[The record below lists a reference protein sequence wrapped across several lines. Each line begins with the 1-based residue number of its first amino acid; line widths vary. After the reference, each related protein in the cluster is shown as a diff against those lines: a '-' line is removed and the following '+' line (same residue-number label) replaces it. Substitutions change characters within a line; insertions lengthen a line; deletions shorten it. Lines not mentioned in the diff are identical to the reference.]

1 MSLIW
6 KSALGAAMAVAC
18 LVSTAAAQDPP
29 ARRPLAVADITALE
43 AFGRGSISPDG
54 RWAVYEKRGRYDAL
68 PRFDWAQRSAW
79 AGMELW
85 RVDLTDSGA
94 APERL
99 FAGEGPG
106 LMQVA
111 WSPSGERLLIHRFQD
126 GRFEF
131 GLATMEGPAVRWTGL
146 TPEIPTAGATAAW
159 VSDDA
164 VLVMTRPDGS
174 LPQVMRYYSGVQD
187 RTTKAWERT
196 SLGREPSRTVVET
209 LGGVAGT
216 EAAEPRQALVLID
229 LSGEGTR
236 TLVTGGIID
245 FSLSPDRR
253 RLAVVSEGE
262 PIPMASGPILQAEAD
277 RRRRVSIVSLADG
290 AVARPA
296 QGLDIA
302 PHLLRWSAD
311 SSAVLVWARADEAA
325 WDAGGLAQVTSDGA
339 TLVDSGGLSVGT
351 PAEIRRGVRADWLG
365 DRPVLRARRGDGP
378 VDWFLLEESGPS
390 RSITGAASPA
400 PASLA
405 AVTDDAIRFFADGGL
420 WVADEAGT
428 RRVTATGEGVREAG
442 AGDAEAAFR
451 LRSNEAPRRDWVAAL
466 GAAGESLVIGVD
478 GTTALPGRA
487 EDPRSLA
494 VSATAALVLTR
505 SGLVETLQ
513 LRTADGE
520 RPIDTVNG
528 RLADVGL
535 PRPQPIDHRDGLGRP
550 TRSWL
555 FLGEGRDV
563 SDVAGLIVQPYPGA
577 TESGFWSSPLT
588 LTYGI
593 RAEVL
598 AGAGFAVLSP
608 SMPADA
614 AAPPTAAFRSLSID
628 LAVDAALEAFPALAA
643 DRIAVVGH
651 SFGGLAALEIAARS
665 SRYRA
670 IVASSPPTDV
680 FGFWGEF
687 DVATRIQPEDGVR
700 MRNQQ
705 GWVEAGQAGLGEPPW
720 RDPGAYQAFSP
731 WLSADRIT
739 APVLLL
745 TADLDYV
752 PVSQSERVF
761 SVLHRQG
768 RRARIVSYWGE
779 HHALWSPANIQDRYR
794 EIIDWVTAG
803 FAEPRFPTG
812 PRRE

>member
-6 KSALGAAMAVAC
+6 RSALWAAMAIAC
-18 LVSTAAAQDPP
+18 LGSAAAAEDPS
-29 ARRPLAVADITALE
+29 ARRALAVSDVTTLE

-79 AGMELW
+79 AGMEVW
-85 RVDLTDSGA
+85 RVDLADPGA

-106 LMQVA
+106 IMQVA
-111 WSPSGERLLIHRFQD
+111 WSPSGDRLLIHRFQD

-131 GLATMEGPAVRWTGL
+131 GVATMDDLSVRWTGL

-164 VLVMTRPDGS
+164 VIVLIRPDRS

-187 RTTKAWERT
+187 RTTGAWERT

-209 LGGVAGT
+209 SGGVART
-216 EAAEPRQALVLID
+216 EAAEPGQALVLID
-229 LSGEGTR
+229 LAGEGTR

-290 AVARPA
+290 ALARPA
-296 QGLDIA
+296 PGLDIA

-311 SSAVLVWARADEAA
+311 SRAVLVWAREDAAD
-325 WDAGGLAQVTSDGA
+325 WDAGGLAEVTPDGV
-339 TLVDSGGLSVGT
+339 TLVDRGGLSAGT
-351 PAEIRRGVRADWLG
+351 SAEIRRGVRADWLG
-365 DRPVLRARRGDGP
+365 DRPVLRARRGEDP
-378 VDWFLLEESGPS
+378 FDWFVLEAGGPP
-390 RSITGAASPA
+390 RSITGAARTA

-405 AVTDDAIRFFADGGL
+405 AVTQDEIRFFADGGL
-420 WVADEAGT
+420 WVADGVGT
-428 RRVTATGEGVREAG
+428 RRVAASGVRDAA

-451 LRSNEAPRRDWVAAL
+451 LRSNEAPRRDWVVAT
-466 GAAGESLVIGVD
+466 GSAGETLVVRAD
-478 GTTALPGRA
+478 GTV
-487 EDPRSLA
+487 DPLGSGPADDLRSLA
-494 VSATAALVLTR
+494 VSEGAALVLTR
-505 SGLVETLQ
+505 SGLVETLR

-520 RPIDTVNG
+520 RPIDTVNS

-535 PRPQPIDHRDGLGRP
+535 PRPRPVDHIDGLGRP

-555 FLGEGRDV
+555 FLPEGREV
-563 SDVAGLIVQPYPGA
+563 GDVAGLIVQPYPGA
-577 TESGFWSSPLT
+577 TESGVWSGPLT

-614 AAPPTAAFRSLSID
+614 AAPPTAAFRSLSIE
-628 LAVDAALEAFPALAA
+628 LAVDAALEAFPALAP

-665 SRYRA
+665 TRYRA
-670 IVASSPPTDV
+670 IVASSAPTDA

-705 GWVEAGQAGLGEPPW
+705 GWVEAGQAGLGQPPW
-720 RDPGAYQAFSP
+720 REPDAYQAFSP
-731 WLSADRIT
+731 WLSADRIA

-768 RRARIVSYWGE
+768 RRARIVTYWGE
-779 HHALWSPANIQDRYR
+779 HHALWSPANIQDRYH

-803 FAEPRFPTG
+803 FAEPR
-812 PRRE
+812 